1 MIRNLIKVFSEFL
14 TFLFQIEA
22 LKMENIALKDEV
34 EGIKFEKQSIL
45 KECISLKA
53 QVVGHH

>member
-1 MIRNLIKVFSEFL
+1 
-14 TFLFQIEA
+14 
-22 LKMENIALKDEV
+22 MENIALKDEV